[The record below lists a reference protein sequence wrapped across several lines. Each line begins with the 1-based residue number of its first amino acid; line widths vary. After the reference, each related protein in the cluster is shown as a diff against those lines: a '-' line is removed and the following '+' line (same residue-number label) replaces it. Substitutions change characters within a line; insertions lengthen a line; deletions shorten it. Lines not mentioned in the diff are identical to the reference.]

1 MARIAGHSGSVSIA
15 GAVNGVTKWSIT
27 YEADVL
33 ETTGMDSAGV
43 AAYIGG
49 ITRWSGSVTAHQDA
63 AGAKSMEDWTPGS
76 IVAVS
81 LVAGSGGT
89 TWAGQAVIKS
99 VAPEVSMDG
108 TVDYTVD
115 FQGTGAL
122 SIT

>member
-1 MARIAGHSGSVSIA
+1 MARLAGKAGSASIG

-49 ITRWSGSVTAHQDA
+49 ITRWSGSLTAHQDSG
-63 AGAKSMEDWTPGS
+63 GAKSMEDWTPGS
-76 IVAVS
+76 LVAVT
-81 LVAGSGGT
+81 LVAGSGGVSF
-89 TWAGQAVIKS
+89 GGNVIIKS
-99 VAPEVSMDG
+99 IVPEVSADG
-108 TVDYTVD
+108 VVDYTLD

-122 SIT
+122 TIT